1 MTTSRT
7 WSGAV
12 VVALMTC
19 GVLATP
25 TASFAQVE
33 VTGVIGGMLGGDLDN
48 FLFGTSS
55 IKSTYKNGPLYGAR
69 VAGSASSA
77 APKAASSAAPAE

>member
-12 VVALMTC
+12 VFVLMTC

-25 TASFAQVE
+25 SASFAQVE
-33 VTGVIGGMLGGDLDN
+33 VTGVIGGMLGGDLNDII
-48 FLFGTSS
+48 LGTST
-55 IKSTYKNGPLYGAR
+55 IETAYETGLCTGT
-69 VAGSASSA
+69 VAGWASSA
-77 APKAASSAAPAE
+77 APRAALSTAQAG